1 MEQLE
6 RGDPRS
12 VGRCRLLGRLGAG
25 AAATVYLGRSRG
37 GRAVAVKVMHPEL
50 ADDPEQRDRFRRE
63 VAAARAVG
71 GAHTP
76 PVLGADP
83 EAAVPWL
90 VMEFLPSLSLR
101 DAFERFGPLPPA
113 AVRGLAAGL
122 AESLAAVHH
131 AGVVHLDVKPANV
144 LLTADGIRLIDF
156 GIAANTRATGTAG
169 SRGFMSPEQMA
180 GEAGPPSDIYSLGMT
195 VQYARGVQHTEE
207 PDADEAL
214 GAVLA
219 ACRRTEAA
227 GRPTAVELVT
237 QLKPL
242 ANPDGVSARDW
253 LPPAVLAAIK
263 AETNTGANPSSALG
277 RPGRRLLLVGG
288 AAVVVGGA
296 AVAVDR
302 LVSGRS
308 SQQGARPQRTSPA
321 PSVPQSA
328 DPTGSALLQFAITGD
343 GPLGSLDYAVN
354 GTFTTVHDV
363 PLAWRKT
370 IEVPR
375 APGRVDWRL
384 RITAPSPDLDCR
396 VSVDGA
402 EKWHGPQSVSPH
414 IGPTPYSMDASGSV
428 AFWDP
433 SRT

>member
-12 VGRCRLLGRLGAG
+12 VGRCRLLARLGAG

-50 ADDPEQRDRFRRE
+50 AHDPEQRDRFRRE
-63 VAAARAVG
+63 VAAALAVG

-76 PVLGADP
+76 PVLAADP

-101 DAFERFGPLPPA
+101 DAVERFGPLPPA
-113 AVRGLAAGL
+113 VVRGLAAGL
-122 AESLAAVHH
+122 AESLAAVHR
-131 AGVVHLDVKPANV
+131 ADVVHLDVKPANV

-156 GIAANTRATGTAG
+156 GIAARARATGTAG

-180 GEAGPPSDIYSLGMT
+180 GEAGPPSDVYSFGMT
-195 VQYARGVQHTEE
+195 VQFARGPQHTEG

-214 GAVLA
+214 GTVLA
-219 ACRRTEAA
+219 ACRRTEA
-227 GRPTAVELVT
+227 GDRPTAAELVT
-237 QLKPL
+237 LLKPL
-242 ANPDGVSARDW
+242 ANPDGASASGW
-253 LPPAVLAAIK
+253 LPPAVLAAIEG
-263 AETNTGANPSSALG
+263 ETNTEVNPPPALG
-277 RPGRRLLLVGG
+277 QPGRRLLLVGG
-288 AAVVVGGA
+288 AAAVVGGA
-296 AVAVDR
+296 AIAVDR
-302 LVSGRS
+302 LVSGQS
-308 SQQGARPQRTSPA
+308 SQQGARPQGTPPV
-321 PSVPQSA
+321 PSVPHSA
-328 DPTGSALLQFAITGD
+328 GPTGPALLQFVVTGD
-343 GPLGSLDYAVN
+343 GPLGSLDYGVN
-354 GTFTTVHDV
+354 GTFTSLDDV

-375 APGRVDWRL
+375 RLGRVDWRL
-384 RITAPSPDLDCR
+384 RITAPSSDLDCR

-414 IGPTPYSMDASGSV
+414 VGPTPYSMDASGSV